1 MNSYYDEQ
9 HMVRHFRQIILWPLQ
24 LVPLPPGEPRSHWQI
39 FDNLSAGTPWK
50 RLDNEIDGES
60 DANQDIRYKE
70 FTVFHPYVRRFLYG
84 ENYGPWTH
92 GPQDLPGEAAINIF
106 CRKDV
111 SALRVVPRV
120 GLPSFIFRVD
130 KINLIFFDD
139 TSLVFLRC
147 EISGDNLPLTTVHE
161 LLYRFGRAYPT
172 GWNEDGLGIHNVS
185 TAEWLGQAGEIL
197 ATSDFSDRHKF
208 LRSTKNNRVPATA
221 AHWTFLLEPLVFSV
235 SEKVGQLRFHLVENH
250 HMPKIAYLAI
260 DNPRSLTREQWLRL
274 GMADSLHPDEP
285 LPKHDPEVINFESR
299 FCFDR
304 YWSDTEKGPNCRFLC
319 HGRTMFLVGDAR
331 ETYFVDQQRGMLA
344 QFRHH
349 YFTVFLIAHLYR
361 ASLLNFSEQLVDAIH
376 DLDVRNS
383 QSNRI
388 FRQRIHMCFEAFL
401 RFTHR
406 YWFHEVSERND
417 VQSLFLLFGKN
428 LNNDSLYMELKGEL
442 RDMSQY
448 LDSDLQR
455 RQSKTVTQLTV
466 VTAFTL
472 IGTLTTGFLGMNL
485 IDEAHSPL
493 IVRWLYFIVTALA
506 SAAVLMFAL
515 VQSQRLWDLMEIVSD
530 VQKPWFLRLRL
541 IFNLDRN
548 KN

>member
-1 MNSYYDEQ
+1 MNTFDNVQ
-9 HMVRHFRQIILWPLQ
+9 HIVRHFRQIILWPLQ
-24 LVPLPPGEPRSHWQI
+24 LIALPEDEPRSQWQI
-39 FDNLSAGTPWK
+39 FASLCTDSPWE
-50 RLDNEIDGES
+50 RLDNEGDRES
-60 DANQDIRYKE
+60 DAKQDIRYKE

-84 ENYGPWTH
+84 ENFGPWTH
-92 GPQDLPGEAAINIF
+92 TPQDPPGNAAIKIF
-106 CRKDV
+106 YRTDV
-111 SALRVVPRV
+111 AALRVVPRV
-120 GLPSFIFRVD
+120 GLPSVLFQVE

-139 TSLVFLRC
+139 TNIVFLMC
-147 EISGDNLPLTTVHE
+147 ELSGDNLPLTTVHE

-172 GWNEDGLGIHNVS
+172 GWNEEGLGIHNV
-185 TAEWLGQAGEIL
+185 TAAEWLGTSGEIL
-197 ATSDFSDRHKF
+197 ASSDFSDRQKY
-208 LRSTKNNRVPATA
+208 LKSVRNNRVPLTA
-221 AHWTFLLEPLVFSV
+221 AHWTFLLHPLVFAV
-235 SEKVGQLRFHLVENH
+235 SKEIGQLRFHLIENH

-285 LPKHDPEVINFESR
+285 LPKYDPEITHFETR

-304 YWSDTEKGPNCRFLC
+304 YWSDTETGPNCRFLC
-319 HGRTMFLVGDAR
+319 HGRTMFLVGDAQ
-331 ETYFVDQQRGMLA
+331 EPYFIDKQRGMLA
-344 QFRHH
+344 QFQHH

-383 QSNRI
+383 QSIRI

-428 LNNDSLYMELKGEL
+428 LGNKGLYQEIKEEL
-442 RDMSQY
+442 RDMSHY
-448 LDSDLQR
+448 LDNDMQR

-493 IVRWLYFIVTALA
+493 FVRFFYFFITTLA
-506 SAAVLMFAL
+506 SAAVLMIAL
-515 VQSQRLWDLMEIVSD
+515 VLSQRLWDVMEIVSD
-530 VQKPWFLRLRL
+530 VQKPLSARFRLVL
-541 IFNLDRN
+541 SMIKN
-548 KN
+548 K